1 MISIIIPC
9 YNCARTVGRAFNSV
23 VNQTFEDWELLLV
36 DNNSA
41 DNTLDVLIQLQKQ
54 FPEKVKVLYEQKPG
68 ATCARNK
75 GLYAAKG
82 DWIQFLDASDE
93 IAPTKLE
100 VQHAKAIQYNPN
112 FIVGSYTRIGTYL
125 DVEINESYPVAGGE
139 VWSALIKSKLG
150 VTSSNLWNRHALIAV
165 KGWDTS
171 LLAAQEY
178 DLMFRLL
185 KLSTSIAYDAEN
197 STTVHILPN
206 ETSVRG
212 SGTQQELRILESKIN
227 LRRRIKSHLVE
238 QDLLTTE
245 CKDLLDLYLFEDIT
259 RTYRYTNHHISHLQ
273 EFHVPSKNKIF
284 SYLFRRKIDL
294 QRLMTTRSLPLIE
307 NLYH

>member
-9 YNCARTVGRAFNSV
+9 YNCAHTIGRAFNSV

-54 FPEKVKVLYEQKPG
+54 FPGKVKVLYEQKPG
-68 ATCARNK
+68 ATCARNR
-75 GLYAAKG
+75 GLYAAQG
-82 DWIQFLDASDE
+82 DWVQFLDADDE
-93 IAPTKLE
+93 IAQTKLE
-100 VQHAKAIQYNPN
+100 VQHAKAIQYNPT
-112 FIVGSYTRIGTYL
+112 FIAGSYTRIGTYL
-125 DVEINESYPVAGGE
+125 DADINETHPVDEGE

-150 VTSSNLWNRHALIAV
+150 VTSSNLWNRQALITV
-165 KGWDTS
+165 KGWDVS
-171 LLAAQEY
+171 LLAEQEY

-185 KLSTSIAYDAEN
+185 KLSASIAYDTEK

-206 ETSVRG
+206 ETSARG
-212 SGTQQELRILESKIN
+212 SDTQQALRILESKIN

-238 QDLLTTE
+238 QNLLTTA
-245 CKDLLDLYLFEDIT
+245 CQDLLDLYLFEDIT
-259 RTYRYTNHHISHLQ
+259 KTYRYTDHHISHLQ

-284 SYLFRRKIDL
+284 SYLFRRRIDL
-294 QRLMTTRSLPLIE
+294 QRLLTTRSMALIE